1 MNLFKLSF
9 SYLRRRWL
17 NTLLNVL
24 LLSFGIATIVVLL
37 LFSYQVEDNLY
48 KNAEGVDVVVGAK
61 GSPIQ
66 LILSSIFHID
76 APTGN
81 VDLHEAK
88 ELMENPSV
96 REVIPLAL
104 GDNYRGYRIVGT
116 TTAYIEKY
124 GGNLSEGTLWDHEF
138 EVVAGAAVAKGEG
151 LAAGD
156 TFVSSHGFDGAG
168 HSHEDQDL
176 VVVGVL
182 EPTGSVLDR
191 LLLTGVETM
200 WGIHGDTGNQERDEE
215 HDHEH
220 EEDHEHNED
229 HEHGEEHEHDDEHE
243 HVDTP
248 ERTDHHEHSQV
259 DDHTE
264 NDDHHHDGER
274 DHSDHDE
281 SEIAV
286 DDSNSHDGH
295 EHPKGRNITDSSYLS
310 DEYRDK
316 QITSMLVRYSNPL
329 AAAQFPR
336 FVNAETNMQAAAP
349 AVEITRLLGLLG
361 VGLDAIEVFAYIL
374 ILASILGIFIAMINS
389 MKERKYDLAI
399 MRTLGGSRLKLF
411 AHVILEGILVA
422 FAGTMLG
429 IGLGHLA
436 VEGIGTMMEEV
447 RQFDITGLIII
458 PGEAWI
464 LILAIFIGLIAAL
477 VPAVRAYQTDI
488 ADTLS
493 KT

>member
-1 MNLFKLSF
+1 MNLLKLSF

-81 VDLHEAK
+81 IDLHEAI
-88 ELMENPSV
+88 ELMENSAV
-96 REVIPLAL
+96 REAIPLAL

-116 TTAYIEKY
+116 TTSYIDKY
-124 GGNLSEGTLWDHEF
+124 GGDLAAGRLWDQEF
-138 EVVAGAAVAKGEG
+138 EVVAGAAVAAAEG
-151 LAAGD
+151 LAVGD
-156 TFVSSHGFDGAG
+156 TFVSSHGFDGGG
-168 HSHEDQDL
+168 HTHDDHDL

-182 EPTGSVLDR
+182 EPTGTVLDR

-200 WGIHGDTGNQERDEE
+200 WGIH
-215 HDHEH
+215 
-220 EEDHEHNED
+220 EHNSD
-229 HEHGEEHEHDDEHE
+229 HEHDDEH
-243 HVDTP
+243 
-248 ERTDHHEHSQV
+248 S
-259 DDHTE
+259 DDGH
-264 NDDHHHDGER
+264 HHHDN
-274 DHSDHDE
+274 DHDHNNHE
-281 SEIAV
+281 DSETV
-286 DDSNSHDGH
+286 TDGGHSQDGH
-295 EHPKGRNITDSSYLS
+295 NHSRGRDITDSSYLS
-310 DEYRDK
+310 DQYGDE
-316 QITSMLVRYSNPL
+316 QITSMLIRYSNPL

-361 VGLDAIEVFAYIL
+361 VGLDAIEIFAYIL

-399 MRTLGGSRLKLF
+399 MRTLGGSRYKLF
-411 AHVILEGILVA
+411 VHVILEGVLVA
-422 FAGTMLG
+422 LAGTLLG
-429 IGLGHLA
+429 LGLGHAA
-436 VEGIGTMMEEV
+436 VEGIGMMMAEAQ
-447 RQFDITGLIII
+447 QFDITGRIII
-458 PGEAWI
+458 PGEARI
-464 LILAIFIGLIAAL
+464 LLLAILVGVIAAL
-477 VPAVRAYQTDI
+477 IPAIRAYRTDI
-488 ADTLS
+488 AHTLS
-493 KT
+493 KS